1 MDRVRILFGAPSS
14 STSTSVASS
23 VEAAVAAVTIK
34 MPKGT
39 TAPTEDTLSDMSF
52 GCKSLTKMQRLYG
65 FAFCF
70 CVGYLINL
78 LSTFALLGGS
88 RNGAK
93 FGILY
98 SIGSVVS
105 LCGSGFLAGPAEQVK
120 SMAKPVRRIASAIYL
135 LSILLV
141 LVIAVTN
148 PQLGLLILF
157 LAMMQFGAAVWYNAS
172 YIPYGRKVLKSIGS
186 KCLSSVA

>member
-14 STSTSVASS
+14 TSTSVTSS
-23 VEAAVAAVTIK
+23 VEAAVAAVSIK

-39 TAPTEDTLSDMSF
+39 AAPKEDTMSDMSF
-52 GCKSLTKMQRLYG
+52 GCKSLTKVQRLYG
-65 FAFCF
+65 FAICF
-70 CVGYLINL
+70 CAGYLINL
-78 LSTFALLGGS
+78 MSTFVLLGGS

-98 SIGSVVS
+98 SIGSLVS

-120 SMAKPVRRIASAIYL
+120 SMANPVRRAATAIYL
-135 LSILLV
+135 CSIVFV

-157 LAMMQFGAAVWYNAS
+157 LAMVQFGAAVWYNAS
-172 YIPYGRKVLKSIGS
+172 YIPYGRKLLKTFGS
-186 KCLSSVA
+186 KCLGSMQ